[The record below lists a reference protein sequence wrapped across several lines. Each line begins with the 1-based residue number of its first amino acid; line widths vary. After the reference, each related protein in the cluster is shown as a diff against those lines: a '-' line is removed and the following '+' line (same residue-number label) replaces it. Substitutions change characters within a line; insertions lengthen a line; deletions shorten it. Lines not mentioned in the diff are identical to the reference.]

1 MLSTNSLT
9 CLFLEGEDEEEEEE
23 KGEEED
29 RVEGEL
35 NEKVLQ
41 TSLDPT
47 SKLKWTD
54 SLKVNTLVALFV

>member
-9 CLFLEGEDEEEEEE
+9 CLFLEGEDEEEEE